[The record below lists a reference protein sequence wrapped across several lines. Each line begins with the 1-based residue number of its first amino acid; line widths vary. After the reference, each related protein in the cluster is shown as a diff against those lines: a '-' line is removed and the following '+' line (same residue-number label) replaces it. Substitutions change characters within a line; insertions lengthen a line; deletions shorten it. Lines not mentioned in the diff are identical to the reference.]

1 MSTTQ
6 ITGKIVPYDPPNN
19 DRLRAVRSLRALAV
33 VLNWGHVVR
42 SNSTNIDDTMYSGD
56 RRCPECGFGENNGHR
71 SNCSILESAIF
82 LDTLIEAVGQLSQEQ
97 WEEVLLLIGW
107 NKAEQTAMV

>member
-1 MSTTQ
+1 MNDKTIAAQ
-6 ITGKIVPYDPPNN
+6 IAPFDPPKS
-19 DRLRAVRSLRALAV
+19 DRLRAVRSLKALAAI
-33 VLNWGHVVR
+33 LNWGHVVR

-71 SNCSILESAIF
+71 SDCSLLESAIF

-107 NKAEQTAMV
+107 NKAEQAAMV